1 MNDIVDS
8 AQKVTLIMA
17 EISSA
22 TMEQSMGV
30 DQVNQ
35 AITQLDNMTQQN
47 AALVEEAS
55 AAMESLQDQA
65 RQLAQAVSL
74 FKVADGTRVN
84 VHSARSAQ
92 PPDRPKPITKLAT
105 WNVATAK
112 RGVKTSTGKLSD
124 DWAEF

>member
-22 TMEQSMGV
+22 TVEQSMGV

-84 VHSARSAQ
+84 VQSARSAQ

>member
-84 VHSARSAQ
+84 VQSARSAQ